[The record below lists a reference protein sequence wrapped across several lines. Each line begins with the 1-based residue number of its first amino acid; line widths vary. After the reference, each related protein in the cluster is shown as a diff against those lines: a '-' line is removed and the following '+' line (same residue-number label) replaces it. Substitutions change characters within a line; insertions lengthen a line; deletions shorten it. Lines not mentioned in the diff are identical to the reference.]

1 MPRSFW
7 KTPMMDVSPTSTLA
21 QLLRTASP
29 ILTSPCTQAEVQVAP
44 GLKSLATQPS
54 ILALYTAAHAEGR
67 MSMRGVKLLRDTA
80 EAVPVRTAKPMMAV
94 RKEGNRMVG
103 CLEAV

>member
-1 MPRSFW
+1 
-7 KTPMMDVSPTSTLA
+7 
-21 QLLRTASP
+21 
-29 ILTSPCTQAEVQVAP
+29 
-44 GLKSLATQPS
+44 
-54 ILALYTAAHAEGR
+54 
-67 MSMRGVKLLRDTA
+67 MRGVKLLRDTA